1 MYVYLKWDIE
11 MMTSR
16 LRAAV
21 SRELN
26 ESRMEI
32 SVVSKW
38 GRIVFLQELLRSCGK
53 QSSVSSK
60 VSITRERRTCW
71 ALAAFWPKLSVIQLI
86 YYYPSSPALLPPLLC
101 CFLLLHRDLHILTSL
116 FILLIVDDFGLCL
129 SPYLAI
135 CQMSQVKV
143 GWAKVVNVALCERT
157 FLP

>member
-1 MYVYLKWDIE
+1 MNVYLKWEIE

-16 LRAAV
+16 LRATV

-53 QSSVSSK
+53 QRSVSSQ

-71 ALAAFWPKLSVIQLI
+71 ALATFWPKLSIIQLI
-86 YYYPSSPALLPPLLC
+86 YHHPSSPALLPPHLC
-101 CFLLLHRDLHILTSL
+101 WFVPVYRDWSIMPSL
-116 FILLIVDDFGLCL
+116 FILLNVGDCVYLQLWPCAKCYRSNLTGL
-129 SPYLAI
+129 
-135 CQMSQVKV
+135 
-143 GWAKVVNVALCERT
+143 WW
-157 FLP
+157 